1 MSQFTAQNPNVI
13 TAEQLAALRAS
24 LVVVKDG
31 RSWTLR
37 TPEGDIL
44 KTSGKKAAIDLF
56 KENYTPEFTVI
67 AHPSAAPQTQ
77 PQEQEMIHDTV
88 EPTTQD
94 QPLVEAEVTI
104 EATAT
109 VTDAPPQEQEQEQ
122 EQAEQPATEQAEQ
135 PATEPTPED
144 ERKAARS
151 AKLREA
157 MARVLA
163 APYVPEDT
171 HPSLKTKKGLHV
183 RFAGDEEVTENQPA
197 VLYHRRMDSFS
208 EKSLID
214 GVTFMGEPVGAARTR
229 GTWRGVKTT
238 FLWIEA
244 PRLAFPA
251 DLVGAS
257 SKEMVTFHI
266 LVDNDRWDDL
276 EGAEVTATF
285 TEAEASGKAAPWDQ
299 KAGPGD
305 DDGDEDHPG
314 DDEQDG
320 ATPTDKPAP
329 ARRVKKD
336 KPQAAAA
343 E

>member
-1 MSQFTAQNPNVI
+1 MTAVYTAQNPNVI
-13 TAEQLAALRAS
+13 TAEQLAAIRAS

-37 TPEGDIL
+37 DAEGNIL

-67 AHPSAAPQTQ
+67 AHPSAAPQPQ
-77 PQEQEMIHDTV
+77 PQEQEMIPSTV

-109 VTDAPPQEQEQEQ
+109 TLEQPPQDAPQDA
-122 EQAEQPATEQAEQ
+122 AEQPQDATEQ

-285 TEAEASGKAAPWDQ
+285 NDEQPTTGKAPWDA

-305 DDGDEDHPG
+305 DEQDEDHP
-314 DDEQDG
+314 DDGGEDDV
-320 ATPTDKPAP
+320 APTDKPAP